1 MNQGAV
7 LHKGLLTECKVCNST
22 TETQE
27 KRVRRARSKTG
38 VSLDVVIRRQVASD
52 LGEDEPQKD
61 ERFQLL
67 QKYGVVTP
75 RIDRLVTRP
84 PWMPIAEFKRK
95 LNDFFK
101 ATKGMIQPQQRR
113 EYRGP
118 NVPGVRPS
126 GPRQRF
132 VQSPLQ
138 KSVGQHPQGQTFR
151 SQRQTQESLRDNR
164 GGQGRPSQGSGRD
177 VRSVPKEN
185 RSFGDRP

>member
-7 LHKGLLTECKVCNST
+7 LHKGLLSECKVCNST
-22 TETQE
+22 TKTQE
-27 KRVRRARSKTG
+27 KRTRRARSKTG
-38 VSLDVVIRRQVASD
+38 VSLDVVIRRQVAFD

-67 QKYGVVTP
+67 QKYGVAIP
-75 RIDRLVTRP
+75 RIDRLMTKP
-84 PWMPIAEFKRK
+84 NWMGVAEFKRK
-95 LNDFFK
+95 LNDWYK
-101 ATKGMIQPQQRR
+101 LTKGMIQPQQQRR

-132 VQSPLQ
+132 VQPLG
-138 KSVGQHPQGQTFR
+138 VLAHALLFR